1 MLRACV
7 VAAGAS
13 FALCAWDSSGA
24 ESVRVQPIAPVAP
37 LVPVAHGGAPA
48 ASGASAGDAAP
59 LRQFTSCAWSNGGTT
74 YDLSSMTLSTL
85 VNQGAPRRADVRA
98 TASTPRVTWATF
110 FPSAAAAGY
119 EVNDVR
125 DGSVWY
131 YFNVCGA
138 TQTPVTDGTMKNR
151 EKYRAGRF
159 CCCCT

>member
-74 YDLSSMTLSTL
+74 YDLSSMTLSSL

-98 TASTPRVTWATF
+98 TASTLRASRGPFRILSFRRRRRLRGERRPRWLRV
-110 FPSAAAAGY
+110 
-119 EVNDVR
+119 VLL
-125 DGSVWY
+125 
-131 YFNVCGA
+131 
-138 TQTPVTDGTMKNR
+138 
-151 EKYRAGRF
+151 
-159 CCCCT
+159 